1 MKTMIKQSLNSI
13 RWTSV
18 LLFLS
23 LTLFSSCLSD
33 DEGGVTLA
41 DLSLQVT
48 GTEHLEGLE
57 VRLTN
62 TGTATTFTATTDA
75 DGIATFRVAPG
86 IYEAVVSVVHYNDG
100 QQFIYNGVTSNI
112 VLNSRQTNV
121 AALEVKE
128 SRSSQV
134 IIKELYCGGC
144 LRDNGSTFQYDKCII
159 LYNNSAGRAELT
171 NLCIG
176 MVGPYNGHSNNN
188 NYTVEGK
195 LTYELE
201 NFLPAIHGIWWFQQP
216 LVIEPYSQ
224 VVVNICGAVDNTQ
237 TVSMSVNYAHSDYYA
252 MYDPSSG
259 YYNTSYYPTPSSVI
273 PTDHYLKAREL
284 GIGNGWTFSVT
295 SPAVFL
301 FQTHDISPEDFSAD
315 VNNLWY
321 DGGRTGQVYA
331 CLKVPNDWVLDG
343 FEVYQKTKV
352 AESKKRMPSTI
363 DAGYVTMT
371 NYLGHALYRNV
382 DEAATKA
389 LPENEGK
396 LVYGYALGVD
406 DSTDPS
412 GIDAEASIRNGAH
425 IIFKDTNNSTVDFH
439 ERQQCSLRD
448 E

>member
-1 MKTMIKQSLNSI
+1 MITQSLNSI

-112 VLNSRQTNV
+112 VLNSQQTNV

-195 LTYELE
+195 LTYVLE
-201 NFLPAIHGIWWFQQP
+201 NFLPAIHGVWWFQQP

-224 VVVNICGAVDNTQ
+224 VVVNICGAVVCD
-237 TVSMSVNYAHSDYYA
+237 VRSV
-252 MYDPSSG
+252 
-259 YYNTSYYPTPSSVI
+259 
-273 PTDHYLKAREL
+273 
-284 GIGNGWTFSVT
+284 
-295 SPAVFL
+295 
-301 FQTHDISPEDFSAD
+301 
-315 VNNLWY
+315 
-321 DGGRTGQVYA
+321 
-331 CLKVPNDWVLDG
+331 
-343 FEVYQKTKV
+343 
-352 AESKKRMPSTI
+352 
-363 DAGYVTMT
+363 
-371 NYLGHALYRNV
+371 
-382 DEAATKA
+382 
-389 LPENEGK
+389 
-396 LVYGYALGVD
+396 
-406 DSTDPS
+406 
-412 GIDAEASIRNGAH
+412 
-425 IIFKDTNNSTVDFH
+425 
-439 ERQQCSLRD
+439 ERLL
-448 E
+448 